1 MIDITSVEELNSIL
15 QANETVLIDF
25 YADWC
30 APCKMMMPV
39 LESLS
44 KELPCTIV
52 KINIESL
59 PDLAKSMGIRSIPTL
74 KLFSN
79 NEEVATKTGA
89 LSKTQIIA
97 LIDQV

>member
-1 MIDITSVEELNSIL
+1 MIDIQTTEELNSIL
-15 QANETVLIDF
+15 QSNETVLIDF

-39 LESLS
+39 LEELS
-44 KELPCTIV
+44 NNDSCTIV
-52 KINIESL
+52 KINIEKHPEL
-59 PDLAKSMGIRSIPTL
+59 IKEMGIRSVPTL

-89 LSKTQIIA
+89 LNKTQLIA
-97 LIDQV
+97 LIEQA